1 MDWIPAQRPDV
12 AGALD
17 RIPFGSFVLTS
28 AYGDQRGGVS
38 VRWVQ
43 QCCHTP
49 PMVMVAVEKGHALSP
64 VIRDSRVFA
73 ICQLDPGD
81 RATLR
86 SFEPQSP
93 GVDPF
98 MGVLSSNAPSGAPVP
113 CRALGYIDCELAR
126 HVDIDGDHEIYVG
139 VVHHAAALRD
149 PTSGARCLC
158 EESLVIRVAATK
170 TSAPA
175 RRGTGGAADHGI
187 LNGHDGATRNGATPH
202 GHVTRANGASRLHGP
217 AASPK
222 GAAPTRRNGSI
233 QSSGGARRAG
243 TAGDARRTPRGRDI
257 LSSLARPRKR
267 K

>member
-1 MDWIPAQRPDV
+1 MDWIPARRPDV
-12 AGALD
+12 AEALD

-38 VRWVQ
+38 VKWVQ
-43 QCCHTP
+43 QCCHAP

-73 ICQLDPGD
+73 VCQLDPSD

-93 GVDPF
+93 GMDPF

-113 CRALGYIDCELAR
+113 CRALGFIDCELAR

-139 VVHHAAALRD
+139 VVHHATALRD
-149 PTSGARCLC
+149 CSSGALCLC
-158 EESLVIRVAATK
+158 ERWSVRVEAAKALATN
-170 TSAPA
+170 
-175 RRGTGGAADHGI
+175 GAA
-187 LNGHDGATRNGATPH
+187 
-202 GHVTRANGASRLHGP
+202 
-217 AASPK
+217 
-222 GAAPTRRNGSI
+222 RRNGHATTAKAAP
-233 QSSGGARRAG
+233 GARNGSASAARNGVRRAD
-243 TAGDARRTPRGRDI
+243 TAADARRPARTRDSLTS
-257 LSSLARPRKR
+257 LSRSRKR